1 MRNNQERG
9 SALLDYGIGI
19 LSVTILILITFLMP
33 RLYSSM
39 IDRNDLNQP
48 HIIERET
55 FTFRNPVSMTV
66 KERVQQMMENL
77 EGREGAKRTLYLTG
91 EDVMD
96 GELLEGIR
104 EAMGIAAQYNLIP
117 DLSAYDLEHH
127 IIEAEYYNL
136 TDNTEN
142 STEVA
147 FWNLRFSDYETFDV
161 LLRVDAVDY
170 IIYQAEF
177 YCMEAEANVM
187 EITSWDPEVV
197 SYQNNLFAEG
207 SEAYFEAEGY
217 DILTEIT
224 NPEMLLQMGY
234 ERGEYVVY
242 RSTVS
247 SGHTEGTG
255 VRWGFVPM
263 TVALERGSNLREW
276 GYGGIESYFDIRY
289 DIDVYEDEEENSFLT
304 D

>member
-1 MRNNQERG
+1 MKNKQESG

-33 RLYSSM
+33 RLYSTV

-177 YCMEAEANVM
+177 YCVEAEANVM

-217 DILTEIT
+217 DILTEVT
-224 NPEMLLQMGY
+224 NSEMLLQMGY

-289 DIDVYEDEEENSFLT
+289 DIDVYEDDEENSFLT

>member
-1 MRNNQERG
+1 MKNKQERG
-9 SALLDYGIGI
+9 GALLDYGIGV
-19 LSVTILILITFLMP
+19 LSVSILILITFLMP
-33 RLYSSM
+33 QLYSTL
-39 IDRNDLNQP
+39 IDRKDLNQS
-48 HIIERET
+48 HVVERET

-66 KERVQQMMENL
+66 NERVQQMMENL
-77 EGREGAKRTLYLTG
+77 EGREGARRTLYLTG

-104 EAMGIAAQYNLIP
+104 EAMGIAVQYNLMP

-127 IIEAEYYNL
+127 AIEAEYYNL
-136 TDNTEN
+136 TDNAED

-147 FWNLRFSDYETFDV
+147 FWNLRFSDYETFDL

-177 YCMEAEANVM
+177 YCAETEAYVM
-187 EITSWDPEVV
+187 EITSSDPEVS

-207 SEAYFEAEGY
+207 SSAYFEAEGY

-224 NPEMLLQMGY
+224 NSELLLEMGY
-234 ERGEYVVY
+234 EMDEYVIY
-242 RSTVS
+242 RTTVS
-247 SGHTEGTG
+247 NGHVEGTG
-255 VRWGFVPM
+255 MRWGFVPM

-289 DIDVYEDEEENSFLT
+289 GIDVYEDDEENSF
-304 D
+304 